1 MNNDSKMN
9 WSLDTSLPVSFVI
22 KSTPDA
28 FEINNTDILTFGT
41 QGAGRRRLVIIDLKV
56 SKLYLPKIKKF
67 LEFHKVN
74 YHLVIIDAVED
85 KKNIENL
92 LFILQETEKFGL
104 TRKNEPILAIG
115 GGVLLDMVGLAAS
128 LYRRGVPYIKIPT
141 TLLSLVDASVGAK
154 TSINFEGRRNRLGTY
169 YPPIAAYLDKS
180 FLATLDNID
189 VSSGLGEILK
199 MAVVKDIELFHILKK
214 HGKEL
219 YEKKFLNCTSADEVI
234 NRSVGGMRDELQ
246 ENLWEKDLKRYVD
259 FGHSFSPIPEMRSLH
274 DKNVDTLTHGQA
286 VTLDVIL
293 SCVISHIRGMLS
305 KEDVLVVMN
314 VTLSMGLPVTHA
326 YFKNPNILMEAL
338 NDTIKHRNG
347 DQNLPIPREIGNSIF
362 INDLNFN
369 EIKQASALM
378 DELTSSVKGY

>member
-28 FEINNTDILTFGT
+28 FEINNTYILTFGT

-128 LYRRGVPYIKIPT
+128 LYRR
-141 TLLSLVDASVGAK
+141 
-154 TSINFEGRRNRLGTY
+154 
-169 YPPIAAYLDKS
+169 
-180 FLATLDNID
+180 
-189 VSSGLGEILK
+189 
-199 MAVVKDIELFHILKK
+199 
-214 HGKEL
+214 
-219 YEKKFLNCTSADEVI
+219 
-234 NRSVGGMRDELQ
+234 
-246 ENLWEKDLKRYVD
+246 
-259 FGHSFSPIPEMRSLH
+259 
-274 DKNVDTLTHGQA
+274 
-286 VTLDVIL
+286 
-293 SCVISHIRGMLS
+293 
-305 KEDVLVVMN
+305 
-314 VTLSMGLPVTHA
+314 
-326 YFKNPNILMEAL
+326 
-338 NDTIKHRNG
+338 
-347 DQNLPIPREIGNSIF
+347 
-362 INDLNFN
+362 
-369 EIKQASALM
+369 
-378 DELTSSVKGY
+378 

>member
-246 ENLWEKDLKRYVD
+246 ENLW
-259 FGHSFSPIPEMRSLH
+259 
-274 DKNVDTLTHGQA
+274 
-286 VTLDVIL
+286 
-293 SCVISHIRGMLS
+293 
-305 KEDVLVVMN
+305 
-314 VTLSMGLPVTHA
+314 
-326 YFKNPNILMEAL
+326 
-338 NDTIKHRNG
+338 
-347 DQNLPIPREIGNSIF
+347 
-362 INDLNFN
+362 
-369 EIKQASALM
+369 
-378 DELTSSVKGY
+378 